1 MNETDDDK
9 LDIAASRLA
18 TDISPERDLWP
29 GIEEAINRPK
39 RSRWIPML
47 AQAAGVVLIVGV
59 SSLLTYVAVKY
70 DDPAVVR
77 VAPANLVFERA
88 AFGEEH
94 TLASVYSRAGGDVE
108 ARLERELAKLS
119 PEARQSVEHSL
130 AVIHEAINDISQ
142 ALEKEPSN
150 AFLQKLLVEAYSNEL
165 ALMNRVGQM
174 TQRVMARKDI

>member
-9 LDIAASRLA
+9 LDMAASRLA

-39 RSRWIPML
+39 RSRWTPML
-47 AQAAGVVLIVGV
+47 AQAAGIVLIVGV

-70 DDPAVVR
+70 DEPAVVQ

-88 AFGEEH
+88 AFGADH
-94 TLASVYSRAGGDVE
+94 TLASVYSRASGDVE

-119 PEARQSVEHSL
+119 PEARKDVELSL
-130 AVIHEAINDISQ
+130 AVIREAIDDIGQ
-142 ALEKEPSN
+142 ALEQEPNS
-150 AFLQKLLVEAYSNEL
+150 AFLQRLLVEAYSNEL
-165 ALMNRVGQM
+165 ELMNRVGQM